1 MLNKLNKP
9 PTKSTTQPHK
19 TTILQVKRM
28 KTLNLQLH
36 ITKNHNLKD
45 YQTGKYIRFAVT
57 DLDISKRYPS
67 NFVTILPRHIYLK
80 AKIPSNFV
88 KKYEEQSHKIAKKLL
103 KKALR
108 THEDQEIKK
117 EIRERLKLLA
127 PKPKKLVTHVK
138 ARCIK
143 PNS

>member
-1 MLNKLNKP
+1 
-9 PTKSTTQPHK
+9 
-19 TTILQVKRM
+19 M

-127 PKPKKLVTHVK
+127 PKPKNI
-138 ARCIK
+138 IK
-143 PNS
+143 CNICGKEFESRKYKYGPRKTCYPCKSKMYQT